1 MRSFLPCRKVKIFHQ
16 GPISDWQMRLAF
28 LITPNFTL
36 YQQPTPPPLLPGDG
50 RLPNVTSEAN
60 LEKQS
65 DSLPVILYPK
75 KNKDRLFQFSLPK
88 KRFQRVDESERV
100 TSQANSTGPPKRK
113 RPPLLPTFKPPT
125 PRYGP
130 PRNSAI
136 LYKKRAHNH
145 SASQGP

>member
-1 MRSFLPCRKVKIFHQ
+1 MRSFLPCRKVKSYFSLRAYS
-16 GPISDWQMRLAF
+16 GLANEISLI

-36 YQQPTPPPLLPGDG
+36 YQQPTPPPLLPGVG

-136 LYKKRAHNH
+136 L
-145 SASQGP
+145 P

>member
-1 MRSFLPCRKVKIFHQ
+1 MQTRPVVKIFLQ
-16 GPISDWQMRLAF
+16 GPISDRQMRLAS

-88 KRFQRVDESERV
+88 KRFQRVDESGQA
-100 TSQANSTGPPKRK
+100 SQANSTGPPKRK

-130 PRNSAI
+130 PEQFCFCS
-136 LYKKRAHNH
+136 KHSTQH